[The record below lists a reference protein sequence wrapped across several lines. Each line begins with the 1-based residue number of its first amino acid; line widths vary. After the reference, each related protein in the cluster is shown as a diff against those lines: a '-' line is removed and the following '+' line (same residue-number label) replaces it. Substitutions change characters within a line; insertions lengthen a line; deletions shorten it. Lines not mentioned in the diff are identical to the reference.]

1 MAKHKSTK
9 GEKNKQKAGGGKRLK
24 KGEMIQAILSVFQ
37 AAPKELFNYKQ
48 ISKVIGAS
56 NEVQKLKVVDILYDL
71 SAEDIIS

>member
-37 AAPKELFNYKQ
+37 AAPKENRSTINK
-48 ISKVIGAS
+48 
-56 NEVQKLKVVDILYDL
+56 
-71 SAEDIIS
+71 SAKS